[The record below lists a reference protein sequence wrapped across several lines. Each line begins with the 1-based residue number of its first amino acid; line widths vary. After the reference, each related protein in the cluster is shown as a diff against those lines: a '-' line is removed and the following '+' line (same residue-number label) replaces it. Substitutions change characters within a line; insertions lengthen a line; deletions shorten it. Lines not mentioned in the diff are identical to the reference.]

1 MMKLN
6 EEIENLRKLLVEYTM
21 KKGLRN
27 PDTLAISQQLDLKIN
42 EYMYLKLQQ
51 KKASNSFIG
60 ENKSTTS
67 REYKKRLHVREWL
80 LC

>member
-6 EEIENLRKLLVEYTM
+6 EEIENLRELLVEYTL

-27 PDTLAISQQLDLKIN
+27 PETLAISQQLDLKIN
-42 EYMYLKLQQ
+42 EYMHLKSEQ
-51 KKASNSFIG
+51 KKPAKAFIP
-60 ENKSTTS
+60 ENTSAAS